1 MHNFKITAVSQN
13 ILILM
18 LISTGFLSAQAKE
31 KTNSDPSLIGLEI
44 DGMIISETISKIGN
58 DFYDI
63 FYTNWNPPP
72 QAKNYTITILE
83 KPFPLQ
89 GNLITVK
96 VNDSKVFER
105 FVQPRYESIVES
117 VNQAI
122 KYTANYLINYERI
135 QKDLGGED
143 LSGTGIY

>member
-1 MHNFKITAVSQN
+1 MRNFKIITVSQN
-13 ILILM
+13 ILILIM
-18 LISTGFLSAQAKE
+18 ISTGLLSAQAKE
-31 KTNSDPSLIGLEI
+31 KGNSDPSLIGLEI

-58 DFYDI
+58 DFYDN

-72 QAKNYTITILE
+72 QAKNYTITISE

-89 GNLITVK
+89 GNLIIVK
-96 VNDSKVFER
+96 VNDAKVFER

-122 KYTANYLINYERI
+122 QYTANYLINYERI

-143 LSGTGIY
+143 LSGTGIF

>member
-1 MHNFKITAVSQN
+1 MRNFKIITESLN
-13 ILILM
+13 ILVLILFSNN
-18 LISTGFLSAQAKE
+18 LLLSQVKE
-31 KTNSDPSLIGLEI
+31 KGNSDPSLIGLEI

-63 FYTNWNPPP
+63 FYSNWNPPP
-72 QAKNYTITILE
+72 QAKNYTITISE

-96 VNDSKVFER
+96 VNDAKTFER

-122 KYTANYLINYERI
+122 QYTANYLINYERI

-143 LSGTGIY
+143 LSGTGIF